1 MSTGVEG
8 KGDDEINFSP
18 RSGKESSICSRGWAC
33 PEACLAEGSRTWLL
47 VCMYV
52 SCVGGTERTWEQELM
67 AGSEAMGWKR
77 RD

>member
-1 MSTGVEG
+1 MQPGVG
-8 KGDDEINFSP
+8 M
-18 RSGKESSICSRGWAC
+18 SRGLSGRG
-33 PEACLAEGSRTWLL
+33 EQDL
-47 VCMYV
+47 VACMYV

>member
-8 KGDDEINFSP
+8 KGDDEINFFTSLRKRKLDMQP
-18 RSGKESSICSRGWAC
+18 GVGLSRGLSDRG
-33 PEACLAEGSRTWLL
+33 EQDL
-47 VCMYV
+47 VACMYV
-52 SCVGGTERTWEQELM
+52 SCVGGTERTWERELM